1 MLAWL
6 VACASIPFL
15 SPSVGA
21 VSTGQHRPIVLWHG
35 MGDSCCNPDSMGYIS
50 TLLSANL
57 NNTVFIHSVRL
68 AATED
73 DDKQAGFFGI
83 ASEQV
88 DAVCKSLAEIAEL
101 RNGFNAIGFSQ
112 GGLFLRAYVERCVEG
127 PRVFNL
133 ITYGT
138 AHMGVADAPG
148 CEDASDTNCVL
159 MRNLIRSGAYLS
171 WVQNRVIQAQY
182 FKDPT
187 NIARYL
193 EKNIFLPYI
202 NNEIESHRNEQYAS
216 SLKTLNKLVL
226 IRFEDEKT
234 VVPAES
240 SWFGFYNDD
249 KSEIV
254 GMEGQPLYLQDWIGV
269 RWLNENGRLDRLSQ
283 PGGHMKIDEAFLN
296 NTIIPTYL
304 ANTVVDAASELK

>member
-6 VACASIPFL
+6 VACVSIPFL
-15 SPSVGA
+15 STSVGA
-21 VSTGQHRPIVLWHG
+21 ISAGQHRP
-35 MGDSCCNPDSMGYIS
+35 M
-50 TLLSANL
+50 
-57 NNTVFIHSVRL
+57 RL

-73 DDKQAGFFGI
+73 DDKKAGFFGI

-88 DAVCKSLAEIAEL
+88 DSVCKSLAEIAEL

-182 FKDPT
+182 FK
-187 NIARYL
+187 
-193 EKNIFLPYI
+193 
-202 NNEIESHRNEQYAS
+202 IESHRNEQYAT
-216 SLKTLNKLVL
+216 SLKSLNKLVL

-254 GMEGQPLYLQDWIGV
+254 GMEGQLLYLQDWIGV

>member
-1 MLAWL
+1 
-6 VACASIPFL
+6 
-15 SPSVGA
+15 
-21 VSTGQHRPIVLWHG
+21 
-35 MGDSCCNPDSMGYIS
+35 MGYIS
-50 TLLSANL
+50 NLLSANL
-57 NNTVFIHSVRL
+57 NNTVFIHSIRL

-73 DDKQAGFFGI
+73 DDRTAGFFGI
-83 ASEQV
+83 ASAQV
-88 DAVCKSLAEIAEL
+88 DAVCKDLIEIPEL

-112 GGLFLRAYVERCVEG
+112 GGLFLRAYVERCVDG

-133 ITYGT
+133 VTYGT

-148 CEDASDTNCVL
+148 CEDVSDSNCLL
-159 MRNLIRSGAYLS
+159 MRNLIRSGAYLT

-187 NIARYL
+187 NIPKYL

-202 NNEIESHRNEQYAS
+202 NNEIESHRNIQYAS
-216 SLKTLNKLVL
+216 NLKTLNKLVL

-234 VVPAES
+234 VVPSES

-249 KSEIV
+249 KSGIV
-254 GMEGQPLYLQDWIGV
+254 GMEGQPLYVQDWIGI

-283 PGGHMKIDEAFLN
+283 SGGHMKIDEAFLN
-296 NTIIPTYL
+296 NTIIPNYL
-304 ANTVVDAASELK
+304 ANTVSDSAAELK

>member
-6 VACASIPFL
+6 VACVSTPFL
-15 SPSVGA
+15 STSVGA
-21 VSTGQHRPIVLWHG
+21 ISAGGHRPIVLWHG
-35 MGDSCCNPDSMGYIS
+35 MGDSCCNPDSMGYLS

-68 AATED
+68 TATED
-73 DDKQAGFFGI
+73 DDKKAGFFGI

-88 DAVCKSLAEIAEL
+88 DSVCKSLAEIAEL

-138 AHMGVADAPG
+138 VCVADAPG
-148 CEDASDTNCVL
+148 CEDASDTNCAL
-159 MRNLIRSGAYLS
+159 MRNLIRSGAYWS

-202 NNEIESHRNEQYAS
+202 NNEIKSHRNEKYAT

-249 KSEIV
+249 KSEI
-254 GMEGQPLYLQDWIGV
+254 
-269 RWLNENGRLDRLSQ
+269 
-283 PGGHMKIDEAFLN
+283 MKIDEALLN